1 LLVGLARA
9 LGKRPAVTPLNQWT
23 EISAVL
29 LALPL
34 LDPEAWLHYWA
45 PAVVAVLVAGRLLA
59 TGRVGPVTGLALLA
73 AYLSQSLLAY
83 APWVG
88 KLNYQPVS
96 LSIAGPLLIAAI
108 TPLAALLAAFALALG
123 SGERLEKRMSRPAP
137 SLSIEP
143 GR

>member
-1 LLVGLARA
+1 M
-9 LGKRPAVTPLNQWT
+9 PAAFSRVRKASEVPPPLEGWK
-23 EISAVL
+23 
-29 LALPL
+29 
-34 LDPEAWLHYWA
+34 
-45 PAVVAVLVAGRLLA
+45 
-59 TGRVGPVTGLALLA
+59 
-73 AYLSQSLLAY
+73 